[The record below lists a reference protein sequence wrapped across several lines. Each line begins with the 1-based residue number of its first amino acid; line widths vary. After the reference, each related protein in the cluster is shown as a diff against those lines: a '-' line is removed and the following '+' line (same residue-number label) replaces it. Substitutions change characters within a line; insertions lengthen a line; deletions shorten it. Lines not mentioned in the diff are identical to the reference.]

1 MPTAPVIAVTQNTPA
16 KSENVAFSK
25 KCAVAKIF
33 RRSMHGLIRR
43 FERWCNLMTEKDKEM
58 QELRRE
64 NARLLKENKR
74 LEAQHQADMAEL
86 VSVT

>member
-1 MPTAPVIAVTQNTPA
+1 
-16 KSENVAFSK
+16 
-25 KCAVAKIF
+25 
-33 RRSMHGLIRR
+33 
-43 FERWCNLMTEKDKEM
+43 M

-86 VSVT
+86 VSVRRRYEVQIRRMEDSHEQ